1 MNGGCPQEPVERTH
15 AWSRKSKSK
24 KQVAVDMSSDL
35 IEAQLYDTLPD
46 GGVRCNI
53 CQRRCKIEP
62 EKLGYC
68 YTRLNKQGKLY
79 SLIYSKVSCSMIS
92 PIEKKPLFHF
102 YPGSLWLSL
111 GTLGCNFRCPGCQNW
126 DIAHAR
132 MDLGK
137 YEVEHITPQE
147 SIDLAKRHNC
157 KGISWTYNEPT
168 IWFEYTLDS
177 AKLAKEN
184 DLLTNYITNGFITPE
199 ALDLIGPYLEAFRVD
214 IKGFS
219 DEFYKKMCNVDDFK
233 GILEVTKRA
242 KEKWGMWVEIIT
254 NVIPGYNDD
263 EGQLK
268 AIASWIKNDLGEFTP
283 WHLTQFVPH
292 LELSHIPATPVS
304 ALEKAREIGLKEG
317 LKYVYLGNVWGHPA
331 ENTYC
336 HNCQKLLIERKGF
349 YILQNHIKD
358 GKCPFCGTVIPGKFE

>member
-1 MNGGCPQEPVERTH
+1 
-15 AWSRKSKSK
+15 
-24 KQVAVDMSSDL
+24 MSSDL
-35 IEAQLYDTLPD
+35 KEALLYDTLPD
-46 GGVRCNI
+46 STVKCNI

-68 YTRLNKQGKLY
+68 YTRFNKQGKLHT
-79 SLIYSKVSCSMIS
+79 LIYSKVSCSMIS

-132 MDLGK
+132 MNLDK
-137 YEVEHITPQE
+137 HEVEHITPKE
-147 SIDLAKRHNC
+147 SIELAKRHNC

-168 IWFEYTLDS
+168 IWFEYTLNS
-177 AKLAKEN
+177 AKLAKDN
-184 DLLTNYITNGFITPE
+184 GLLTNYVTNGFITPE
-199 ALDLIGPYLEAFRVD
+199 ALDLIGPYLDAFRVD

-219 DEFYKKMCNVDDFK
+219 DEFYKKICHVDDFK

-254 NVIPGYNDD
+254 NIIPGYNDD
-263 EGQLK
+263 ETQLTG
-268 AIASWIKNDLGEFTP
+268 IASWIKKELGEETP
-283 WHLTQFVPH
+283 WHVTQFVPH
-292 LELSHIPATPVS
+292 LELSGIPATPVS
-304 ALEKAREIGLKEG
+304 TLEKAREMGQKEG

-336 HNCQKLLIERKGF
+336 YNCGKLLIERKGF
-349 YILQNHIKD
+349 YVSQNHIED
-358 GKCPFCGTVIPGKFE
+358 GKCPFCGTVIPGRFD

>member
-1 MNGGCPQEPVERTH
+1 
-15 AWSRKSKSK
+15 
-24 KQVAVDMSSDL
+24 MSSDL
-35 IEAQLYDTLPD
+35 KEALLYDILPD
-46 GGVRCNI
+46 STVRCNI

-68 YTRLNKQGKLY
+68 YTRFNKQGKLH
-79 SLIYSKVSCSMIS
+79 SLIYSKVSCSMVS

-132 MDLGK
+132 MDSSK
-137 YEVEHITPQE
+137 HEVEYITPQDA
-147 SIDLAKRHNC
+147 IDLAKRNNC

-184 DLLTNYITNGFITPE
+184 GLLTNYVTNGFITPE
-199 ALDLIGPYLEAFRVD
+199 ALDLIGPYLDAFRVD

-219 DEFYKKMCNVDDFK
+219 HEFYKKICHVDDFK
-233 GILEVTKRA
+233 GILDVTKRA

-254 NVIPGYNDD
+254 NIIPGYNDD
-263 EGQLK
+263 EAQLK
-268 AIASWIKNDLGEFTP
+268 GIASWIKNDLGEFTP

-304 ALEKAREIGLKEG
+304 TLEKAREMGQNVG

-349 YILQNHIKD
+349 YISRNYIKD
-358 GKCPFCGTVIPGKFE
+358 GKCPFCGTTFAGRFE